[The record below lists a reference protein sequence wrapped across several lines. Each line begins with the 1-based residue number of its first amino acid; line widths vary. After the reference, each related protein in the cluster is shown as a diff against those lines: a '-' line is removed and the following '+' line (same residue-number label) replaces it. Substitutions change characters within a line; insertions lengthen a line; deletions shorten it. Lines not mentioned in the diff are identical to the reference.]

1 MYILNL
7 LLLIISMQICKNC
20 LIPNIRPDQIFTKG
34 VCNACIFFE
43 KKKILIGSRDKKNYL
58 KSLSS

>member
-1 MYILNL
+1 
-7 LLLIISMQICKNC
+7 MQICKNC
-20 LIPNIRPDQIFTKG
+20 LIPNIRPDQIFTRG

-58 KSLSS
+58 KSLRS